1 MTTNSKFTNKDIMQ
15 MFTRSC
21 TLDSAWNYERQQ
33 NLTFAYMMCP
43 AIRRLYDTEEDRAKA
58 LARHLEFMGVTPHIS
73 TLLVGISSA
82 MEEENAKDPNF
93 DENSIGAV
101 KASLMGPLAG
111 IGDSFFWG
119 TLKVIAAGIA
129 ISFSQQ
135 GSWLG
140 PILFFLIINVPHFII
155 RYTFLKQGLEVGT
168 KFFSDKSMANL
179 VTFVSEAASIIG
191 LMAIGGMIVSQ
202 IWFSLPLTIGTG
214 DFVEPLQNY
223 IDQIMPAFFPVLFFV
238 IAYVL
243 FGKKVKPTTVLF
255 GIIGISL
262 VLSFFGIV

>member
-1 MTTNSKFTNKDIMQ
+1 
-15 MFTRSC
+15 
-21 TLDSAWNYERQQ
+21 
-33 NLTFAYMMCP
+33 
-43 AIRRLYDTEEDRAKA
+43 
-58 LARHLEFMGVTPHIS
+58 
-73 TLLVGISSA
+73 
-82 MEEENAKDPNF
+82 
-93 DENSIGAV
+93 
-101 KASLMGPLAG
+101 
-111 IGDSFFWG
+111 
-119 TLKVIAAGIA
+119 
-129 ISFSQQ
+129 
-135 GSWLG
+135 
-140 PILFFLIINVPHFII
+140 
-155 RYTFLKQGLEVGT
+155 
-168 KFFSDKSMANL
+168 MANL